1 MKKIE
6 LLKRI
11 NESPARSA
19 WIKGVKEYA
28 FELVEA
34 LELDDNAEII
44 KGVNLS
50 TEILLNGAEDWAQYS
65 WGGSALIYNED
76 IAFRLCTPSEFKR
89 TDGGFKKPN
98 SHEQWLDVQSRALYQ
113 AAALILKLI

>member
-19 WIKGVKEYA
+19 WTKGVKKYA
-28 FELVEA
+28 LELGEA
-34 LELDDNAEII
+34 LELDDDAEIV
-44 KGVNLS
+44 KGENLS
-50 TEILLNGAEDWAQYS
+50 TQILLNGAENWVQYS
-65 WGGSALIYNED
+65 WGGSALIYDGD

-98 SHEQWLDVQSRALYQ
+98 RHEQWLDVQSRALYQ
-113 AAALILKLI
+113 AAALILNLI

>member
-19 WIKGVKEYA
+19 WDKGVKEYA
-28 FELVEA
+28 FELLEA
-34 LELDDNAEII
+34 LELDAAAEIV
-44 KGVNLS
+44 KGENLS
-50 TEILLNGAEDWAQYS
+50 AQILLNGAENWAQYS
-65 WGGSALIYNED
+65 GGGSSLIYDRD

-89 TDGGFKKPN
+89 TDGGCKKPN
-98 SHEQWLDVQSRALYQ
+98 RHEQWLDVQSRALYQ

>member
-1 MKKIE
+1 MEKIE
-6 LLKRI
+6 LLQVIEK
-11 NESPARSA
+11 SPARSA
-19 WIKGVKEYA
+19 WAKGVKEYA
-28 FELVEA
+28 FELVEG
-34 LELDDNAEII
+34 LDIDQDAEII

-50 TEILLNGAEDWAQYS
+50 TEILLNGAESWSQYS
-65 WGGSALIYNED
+65 WGGSALIYDRD

-89 TDGGFKKPN
+89 TGGGFKKPN